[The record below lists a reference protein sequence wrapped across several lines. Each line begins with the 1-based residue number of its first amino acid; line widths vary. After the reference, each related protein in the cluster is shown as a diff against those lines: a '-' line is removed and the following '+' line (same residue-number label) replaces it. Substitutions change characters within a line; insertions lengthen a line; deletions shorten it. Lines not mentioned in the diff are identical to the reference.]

1 MGENGIL
8 LGAADLVVQ
17 KLAEIINRGLQTV
30 PGIDGPVLP
39 QDIAGLRATNLHTVV
54 TENLGHL
61 AGNLSQELTR
71 GLCDAEKLMAF
82 VKGLN
87 GTVVKEKVE
96 SALSAAGKAL
106 TNAALDT
113 FTELLDVKLQATSRE
128 PGHSF
133 TTEAI
138 SGASAQKVSVAG
150 SVALAILKGET
161 AAIVA
166 ASEENNPKVLAVTQ
180 DALIRALGNQYEKTV
195 ATAAENSKGEA
206 DANMG
211 AGSNDPNA
219 AAGSGTGETPTAS
232 QGVFKAYAGEN
243 GKVEFDAIL
252 DATKE
257 TTENGITTKVESYLV
272 TITPNT
278 GYQTQDGL
286 SLTYRDASGAAQ
298 TLALQYE
305 KDDIYF
311 DNQYGCYG
319 LILQYVTT
327 TQNGETT
334 YCVNV
339 ILDKDLAG
347 VTKKLDV
354 SAESPVELRADFMG
368 SLKVTV
374 NGTNNADDFTTQ
386 KADGKYT
393 NTYSIKNGT
402 TLQGKVKLVE
412 MDGSLSSI
420 TNKATLYGAARDRL
434 AVIVK
439 AENGFVLDTLKFVTG
454 TKETPITVKDLSIV
468 DAEGGTAYLFYMP
481 DGDTDIQ
488 VTFRE
493 ASPSDSAQT
502 PPVTNAAGKSVGVGA
517 GFAMTSTTVEVV
529 AGIGDNRVVRAG
541 SLDVRADAIR
551 DTQTAGVAGTDPLA
565 TASQGKQQHTSKDV
579 ALDAAVAL
587 NITNDVICSYIG
599 KNTRITTAGD
609 NNVQVSVDGTED
621 YVNVQISASR
631 TGTTATKSSAF
642 AAGTSTAVGASAAIN
657 IVNARVENAMLG
669 QIQSDGDVYIGTFTF
684 NRDNSEALATAMG
697 ADMDRYLN
705 KVAKGVEST
714 ETSANKLM
722 AGDYFSNDTG
732 SKPQNQTQQNANAAL
747 DQNANG
753 GQTSAN
759 ASLSSNA
766 LRTQNAQGADSS
778 AASGTANNGVGQANS
793 TGAQKLPNVNPT
805 GAQKFQV
812 AAAVGL
818 NITNHK
824 ATTTVAGNVS
834 GANVRIFSTNHGNFK
849 TLGTGMAMSQ
859 ARNANSI
866 AAAVAISVDGNEA
879 ITLVSGDIT
888 AKKTEKS
895 GTTLGD
901 VQFESD
907 LTQNMDGAYK
917 GLLAAQALAGAVSG
931 AGKVSIAGSLTIV
944 VDNAKSKVIVAMLD
958 GNGIDIATKSNNI
971 RIEGGNIRISASDK
985 TKLAIRAGGVSL
997 SKGSKAGVGAAF
1009 GLVYGNDQ
1017 VTVQIG
1023 NYTDIRGESLEITAN
1038 KLRVD
1043 RSDFESAIQ
1052 AGTFITDTSKL
1063 TDEEKANAKTG
1074 FINLDKRGEDG
1085 SYTLDVNVSTSDALS
1100 LVNALNVF
1108 SSANYYVDAVAGSIM
1123 SSPASATGT
1132 SSASVAGSVAMIF
1145 FKNQVLAQLGRGVCV
1160 TLTGDKSQNPGMT
1173 LEAKDDA
1180 NVRVLAGSLSAAP
1193 SKAGVGVTV
1202 GCVSNQD
1209 VVEASLG
1216 DDCVILVQKGGYNQT
1231 ASGAFDVMVVT
1242 VAASAS
1248 TGTAPANLSVGG
1260 TVNVIANNNTVSS
1273 LVGNNCSIEAQDT
1286 LTVTSQV
1293 DTDELLVTLS
1303 ASGGNAK
1310 VAAGGTVAVIVDQ
1323 AKALTQIGASTL
1335 TSTQGGMDITSR
1347 NRERLINVAA
1357 SASAAMAAGGSA
1369 SAAGVVG
1376 VLVSETEAKV
1386 LVASGARLTAQK
1398 DVNILAS
1405 ANSLLAEVALSVAVA
1420 PSATAVGGEVLVNV
1434 LNHKAIV
1441 ELGSAAVESLGGNVT
1456 VHSSGEDTAVIVGV
1470 AVGAS
1475 GTGNTVSGTIPV
1487 TVSTNAIE
1495 TRVGAGSQITAF
1507 DSVDISADLQALYAL
1522 AAGGISVGTTGVGA
1536 TVGTLVLSNSV
1547 LTTVE
1552 TGSRITA
1559 KTYDSGSNIL
1569 QNRYNRRRGVNIS
1582 ANARETVVMA
1592 EVSAA
1597 AGTGNAITG
1606 TVATLVVSNKVKA
1619 EIGDAVTVT
1628 VGVEGDKDSEEGDLS
1643 VDASD
1648 DTFVVEFA
1656 GALSAAGSVGVGATV
1671 VVGVFDKN
1679 VKASVGNS
1687 GSVNASGTVSVTAEN
1702 KSTLDLLAVAFG
1714 ASGSTAVAGDVNAL
1728 VFMNSTQASLGGNVT
1743 GANAIRVRANDDS
1756 KLLNIGIGVAAS
1768 GAAAVTAVAVVTYF
1782 ENKTLAQVLDK
1793 ALLQAGNGGVEVI
1806 AVSREFVSGD
1816 AAGMSGGGTAGVG
1829 GTLDVVVLRFRTE
1842 ALTGSNVT
1850 IRTTGDL
1857 TVRAEDNYGLV
1868 AAVVTLAASGTAAV
1882 GVNALVSVSFATVRA
1897 AIGVENTVEARN
1909 VTVQGSSQ
1917 RDLISVSASVAGSGV
1932 AAVGVNLSVVVAGA
1946 LMSRDAHD
1954 SLYGTVENGGSTYT
1968 LYTFTPKGSVSVT
1981 LYEQGGS
1988 FYKAKTDSQGK
1999 EQRDSNNQLILE
2011 AFTVSE
2017 EDRKYLAPAAMN
2029 PETQVSGAFAAGN
2042 GQYLQDRDPSQKVGQ
2057 SLQGDGQ
2064 KLGTEDYGNY
2074 GQESTDTAPVKGDG
2088 KLYIKNSDGTYTA
2101 ITDEEASTTYRNT
2114 QRYLYD
2120 TRNSTYVETDLTSAN
2135 TFNDSTFAATGGT
2148 GYTVQKLPRLS
2159 DATSAIIGG
2168 NSLVTAAENI
2178 RVLASDNLNANMISG
2193 SIAVGGGGAGVGVGL
2208 TVSVLSSNVNA
2219 LVDTGATFSA
2229 GGNIEVKSWVGAK
2242 AQSVKTHSD
2251 RNNRVSNSGTNE
2263 QMDALGIPTQENS
2276 TIRLISVT
2284 AGGGFVGVGV
2294 SGAVLVVT
2302 SESNAILRGSVA
2314 KAANLYVES
2323 CMNFGD
2329 VLTVNTGISAG
2340 AVAVNVS
2347 IGATYFQGSS
2357 VAAID
2362 GNGRIENISGTIR
2375 VCNSGTTNSQVAVA
2389 ALAAG
2394 GVAVNAGI
2402 ATAINLTKVR
2412 TYVGKNVTVSAPNA
2426 LLVVSHDFTANAQG
2440 GILSISAGA
2449 VATGACVVVVV
2460 NKLDARA
2467 YVGFAPDETVTGESG
2482 SIQVRSI
2489 TVTAE
2494 AAGKTEV
2501 LGAGIAGGAIAGNG
2515 IVAVGLGFITNI
2527 GAIRGVD
2534 ITTGD
2539 LTVKAAIDGD
2549 VHVVSTGVTGGA
2561 VAVGA
2566 TVDVAYIGSVN
2577 KAILDLTGAKVKVTG
2592 GVRVQAGSQDKPN
2605 DSYSRIIAVTGSAGS
2620 AAVGINLALA
2630 FNKAVNNAELLG
2642 LTGSMEA
2649 ESLGVLAYGSAK
2661 AHTLVVNAALGGV
2674 TASATLA
2681 FAWVGSQQQAR
2692 LDTAENLTVQKDVLV
2707 SSVLSAVSAEDL
2719 TAEQKK
2725 GSEDKSA
2732 TVSFTKVAES
2742 RIYTASAGMLTATG
2756 NGAVAL
2762 SDGTSS
2768 AWASFG
2774 GKAGKV
2780 AVSNTAASTAYA
2792 GIENFSLGG
2801 VSVGVMMGY
2810 SFASGTFEA
2819 VLNAQKALT
2828 CEDITVTN
2836 TYTSLADTNVTPAS
2850 GGVSATLTN
2859 IGLNTA
2865 VACAT
2870 TTANTGI
2877 SGTGTLDVHGN
2888 MAVTAQGTAQANANI
2903 VTPTASFSVVAVTA
2917 NVAVAVNNV
2926 RQNTFVR
2933 DCSLNTVTG
2942 DVTLVSNLNK
2952 NSQMGAKAR
2961 VGAST
2966 ATSGSVS
2973 YANLTANAC
2982 VANFNAVH
2990 TALVSGISGTI
3001 HGTLSVMAN
3010 TASLADAGVYSG
3022 SAVSY
3027 YSGTVTV
3034 VYAYAGGS
3042 SKADLYLE
3050 KNKKLRVGKLN
3061 LTNQYQTK
3069 ATAESKQSDN
3079 GISVNMAAA
3088 DLNVAYA
3095 EARSV
3100 ACAGIEGD
3108 GSLSAEDG
3116 EGDSLIVLC
3125 QGTAAADAKILPANV
3140 SIASVKLAAN
3150 NVFSKVTAQHTAHIG
3165 SESTAPD
3172 VSSNGNIS
3180 VISRLNESG
3189 DGATATVGSGNS
3201 SNVNV
3206 SLLGVTESLALAEME
3221 AQAKAAIV
3229 NGTIRVKGNVDVQ
3242 MLGRLIAKAEVYN
3255 GSTLGLYNATVMV
3268 VRANAKGSM
3277 EALLNAKTIEAA
3289 TVNVKNDYYA
3299 QSEAETGFAGGLV
3312 AGIGSASSNV
3322 AYATTSSTA
3331 KAAFGAAAGG
3341 NITGSISLEN
3351 LGHVSAKALGRSAT
3365 VTVSGLNVAVNV
3377 INADLNAVQN
3387 TSFTYG
3393 GKLDIKGDV
3402 NIRSE
3407 ILREGDFG
3415 KADAQ
3420 TGSTAGASI
3429 SLVGASANKATA
3441 ATATQNTLT
3450 VRGVGENRMT
3460 LTGSFTARAKSVTE
3474 SFAKAALPQSLG
3486 LASIGSM
3493 ISDSSTRDVVSV
3505 TVTGACMEIDG
3516 TFKAESIGNT
3526 ASTSEAHKAGGVG
3539 VVGAT
3544 ATTSDAR
3551 VGAASDKPQTVGLT
3565 VTGGSIQALEDI
3577 ILRAYNTGKA
3587 QSIVKKGTEV
3597 SGIGI
3602 TKTSLPTNS
3611 WYSTN
3616 VSVTGGA
3623 VLTAEGSITLTSED
3637 TTEAKADATGT
3648 NIGFAINADY
3658 TKGENHIT
3666 SNNTVTIGA
3675 KLQAD
3680 DSLTVTADSKA
3691 TMTAKTVADGG
3702 GFFTKGTLTAI
3713 NELIRS
3719 CLITVA
3725 ENSDLSANHGS
3736 LSICANAGEND
3747 VITTTAKITSGGVV
3761 ALGKVQTNL
3770 TLKTTSKVD
3779 IQNVGSIQNRFGTVT
3794 IRANASQN
3802 GVVTNSSA
3810 DCSGLGVAPDVH
3822 NQATIE
3828 LNSDVS
3834 IRNVQ
3839 VIEGRY
3845 VYINAVLK
3853 KLDVYSYGYAK
3864 GSGLGANIDAMN
3876 DLTVSLTAN
3885 TRVEGVT
3892 VIGHD
3897 GAVINATS
3905 EPDYLDANVHTDAR
3919 VQLNA
3924 IGHAYAKSKV
3934 ITREAATVTV
3944 QNLIYKGASIR
3955 IDNREITGDRILHE
3969 EHTGGFIRKH
3979 TSDESKFQSSS
3990 SITVK
3995 DITLYLGDAAAGV
4008 FIDVSEKS
4016 GVRQVGIRNEE
4027 QIWMEAGST
4036 LTFGNIANYLP
4047 GYAYLYGSVTG
4058 LTVYDQSM
4066 LPALTVTNST
4076 NMDLIFKSMT
4086 YVNTGFVNPK
4096 VFIDGKR
4103 SSDYMLLHTQYAP
4116 EFTVTSSGTGGVRLT
4131 GLIPVYNGTATITW
4145 IGETGGALTAVS
4157 QVGSAAGAISP
4168 LWAHTLV
4175 VSGAALVGSSS
4186 EKFSPWIFSKNAAVG
4201 RVQVSALRD
4210 IYMSVTGLGIEWVK
4224 ELPDDPQPTGQD
4236 IQVELSN
4243 IQSVEGNVYLSL
4255 EKGRKIYWVVGTTT
4269 VTIPVP
4275 ETLDYVVGSQVNLAN
4290 NYIIQGMDMLERY
4303 LTAYDP
4309 AEDLYLYQLPNG
4321 SLIYADK
4328 NGNIARIVENGI
4340 TSNVGNYQFIYGP
4353 DGKVQQIKLSGGI
4366 SIDLLTGR
4374 LTVEED
4380 ASFEVLTQVVTRQWL
4395 ETVGLFD
4402 GMTIRL
4408 TKNVGGKLME
4418 WETRLVEA
4426 QGFAPDGKQYY
4437 YVEGLYPSF
4446 ENVLSSGNAENR
4458 TVYYLVERDGDSVK
4472 FYALSAVTEQR
4483 VDHKEKFNGTYLM
4496 FDKNGQVE
4504 THNGYYR
4511 DDRSKSDAFWAK
4523 KADYLDRV
4531 RIEANGTDFTFDNFL
4546 GTNLTV
4552 TVKRE
4557 NGVLGYY
4564 VNGQKL
4570 SVSETV
4576 YGVTVTDPTSPLYHI
4591 FWNAAYVTQV
4601 QREVEVTGKNIKLEA
4616 NIGDDTF
4623 GITQIRHVTWRPH
4636 YAWTNRTFQ
4645 AMQKSV
4651 VVQYYKLEEVSASIS
4666 NESQYSGVRFTA
4678 PDPND
4683 PQKTVYFYEFKDK
4696 DGKAYYMD
4704 GLDGN
4709 AKRVNVEQ
4717 KEVKHQE
4724 ALGYSKLLL
4733 DGKEVKYGTDTG
4745 VACFANKQPNMEIN
4759 NVKYYQLGMMD
4770 EDGNIV
4776 YHPYTFKEP
4785 KLDSNN
4791 GTATGDMEDVEYIL
4805 YVAVSGDQV
4814 SIVKEKQ
4821 RPDIAPE
4828 KGDKEGY
4835 WQDNGGTRYEK
4846 GELATAT
4853 ISVVQTKEDGTQET
4867 VSVQGS
4873 FEAFGKDQSI
4883 PYYRK
4888 TTVENNTTVY
4898 TFYRQT
4904 GTDTNG
4910 TALYALCAD
4919 TPINWQLT
4927 GNVFLNYKPEG
4938 DSGST
4943 TQPLTQ
4949 RDGTNE
4955 RYLLVNEKAFDNWQK
4970 DKRLELYYTDGNLC
4984 QEYEI
4989 LCKWEGRKKTY
5000 QLVYAAGQQYG
5011 IVESGYTQQ
5020 AQYKEWTETYHVATF
5035 TASGRTVRFD
5045 RNSRENFIDPTRH
5058 SAEQNSQVLVLRF
5071 GSAGDTITF
5080 TGKIADIG
5088 LKTTHLPKN
5097 AVENGSD
5104 AYQVTESMY
5113 LTKSGLIVNIKG
5125 DFASKFDGKVYTST
5139 KLIAEELGKL
5149 AVSKNLTGVNENGE
5163 TIYVDSQNH
5172 VYVMNHQG
5180 LFHCAENGHTMTEAE
5195 TLGILYEVQPTLNP
5209 GPKITVRSGQN
5220 IILERLT
5227 DHIAHDINKISNT
5240 GNWRYDGTFYY
5251 SADGENGWT
5260 AIPKENIQVEN
5271 GVITVSYFDSKAQQ
5285 NVELRIYKGQDSQKE
5300 ITFMEFATYDKDGNP
5315 VYVKA
5320 GSDGSV
5326 VMVDAPATQK
5336 ISTVESGTDYTVK
5349 NITAGENVEIRV
5361 NDPNGSL
5368 FNGNDDPQAPC
5379 VVAKEKA
5386 TIISAGGKGSIGT
5399 EDKPLNIQAKEV
5411 EFLNQDMEQVIVKDT
5426 YVYIDQGDTSLDG
5439 NIVVDGVIW
5448 KLETADGSVTAADKT
5463 LTVKNGG
5470 TASILTNKEPTATSS
5485 GNVELKTITV
5495 TGKDSTLQVQAPGA
5509 VKTEALTV
5517 TDGGTVDI
5525 DAGTIHVTG
5534 NETVTGGSTVTKTA
5548 EGNITVDGNREVTGS
5563 TLTET
5568 STNGS
5573 IAVGGDET
5581 VTGGSTVTKDA
5592 KGDITV
5598 GGDQRVTGSTLTET
5612 SSNGSI
5618 ETKGN
5623 VTLADSEAHL
5633 TAHKDLTV
5641 EGNLAVTGGTL
5652 KAQAETGSVI
5662 LTKLRTWKTTTDFR
5676 AGADMGFDDWMS
5688 EASKNTV
5695 SVGGTFGM
5703 RPQGGTSFE
5712 TYEQGYGNRAFVKYA
5727 DTDNNTNALFSLSA
5741 GSVGTK
5747 DNWLVVDIPAELT
5760 MKLPKVGDL
5769 YVDVLELI
5777 VAQEQ
5782 SMKPIW
5788 MTQDDLLLDGY
5799 CITTRDNPKVNEF
5812 PGRDPETGKEGL
5824 VGDYL
5829 KNISTETA
5837 ETTFKLPESADLAHR
5852 FTAGGRNLEDILDG
5866 VAVKSMIG
5874 AELDSKALAGIL
5886 GDQKR
5891 EELLQNLGMLN
5902 GLSQEQKQSLLNPN
5916 HAEATMKAILQ
5927 QGSGAVDAIY
5937 TALKTTNAEEQQK
5950 FLAQLLDIQTG
5961 GKTDK
5966 QPIENLDRLIG
5977 ELLTDEE
5984 WEELFQKAIREHETP
5999 TSQDTGETEPR
6010 AFHGEIGVS
6019 TGVTTLYNDGDIH
6032 LAVTGTSDL
6041 TAENIKSERGDVY
6054 LDVQSG
6060 SILAAGDGPHIT
6072 GENIRLNASGS
6083 IGTQDKPII
6092 TEQVKEAPGVV
6103 VNVLPGSQK
6112 VHGEISL
6119 DAQGQKRFVWTMDVD
6134 LVYDWVRLDDLSVAK
6149 RLDANAQNGSIY
6161 VTEQTGNMGLGS
6173 LTAAD
6178 HVSVQASGIL
6188 ADTRTPEQKAAGTP
6202 NIQGTTGTLHS
6213 TDAQIGTEQAPITVK
6228 ITDHLTASAEENVN
6242 LKSQEDLYVTADTQN
6257 GKLNIDGDQ
6266 NLTVDNT
6273 AASANGSGDMPVGT
6287 VTAGGTAELRAVGDI
6302 LGAEDR
6308 SLVSADQIILS
6319 AGGSIGSPEDPLRVD
6334 TASGNTGSGTL
6345 TATAKDRI
6353 DLEEITGDLT
6363 IDRVVSGTD
6372 TVLTAPGS
6380 MTDANGNATAE
6391 AADSQKKAN
6400 DAKNLS
6406 DAAQAESSVR
6416 DQYASA
6422 LEQTAA
6428 QKQALA
6434 AQAQKKLDEAQK
6446 KLQDTLAADP
6456 QADVTDLQNQL
6467 ENLRKLRDAH
6477 KAVADQ
6483 ARKNAEDQRALADAA
6498 AQKAQKLLDEA
6509 QKAQTDADKALENA
6523 RNTPPSVQTGG
6534 DLTLNA
6540 GGSIGEEDNALDTQV
6555 GGKTNLKSGG
6565 NVNLS
6570 EQGDM
6575 HLGEVQNPENA
6586 ELRLDST
6593 GGITSDSVLGGSH
6606 LEANALGGSLDVQTD
6621 VDGISGTAAENI
6633 TVNNAGDLEMGD
6645 LTANGLVNVK
6655 AGGHL
6660 TAGTVPEGTAN
6671 ITAGTLHLTA
6681 GTGNSI
6687 GQEEH
6692 HLVVDTDRVS
6702 AKGVE
6707 VYLDFLKDV
6716 IIDHIQGDRVD
6727 IDVNGGVGAGDGV
6740 PEHIT
6745 AGTLELDALGDIG
6758 SEKRP
6763 LIIRVPGDVHINS
6776 RFGSIFVRN
6785 IYSVAMQALIRGFGN
6800 IVSDRDFRF
6809 MPYGF
6814 ARLRPETLA
6823 GETLTL
6829 KEVWG
6834 TRSVTITGQRLEEIQ
6849 GDVLYIWALEADG
6862 ITLTHSLRH
6871 LHLNRATIQSMT
6883 SQGYRWLLFR
6893 VGNSLVLIHLEAL
6906 SDGDYLITLDPENQ
6920 EIPLSAELNET
6931 PLTVPS
6937 EEIFSAAL
6945 TAPLDRP

>member
-1 MGENGIL
+1 
-8 LGAADLVVQ
+8 
-17 KLAEIINRGLQTV
+17 
-30 PGIDGPVLP
+30 
-39 QDIAGLRATNLHTVV
+39 
-54 TENLGHL
+54 
-61 AGNLSQELTR
+61 
-71 GLCDAEKLMAF
+71 
-82 VKGLN
+82 
-87 GTVVKEKVE
+87 
-96 SALSAAGKAL
+96 
-106 TNAALDT
+106 
-113 FTELLDVKLQATSRE
+113 
-128 PGHSF
+128 
-133 TTEAI
+133 
-138 SGASAQKVSVAG
+138 
-150 SVALAILKGET
+150 
-161 AAIVA
+161 
-166 ASEENNPKVLAVTQ
+166 
-180 DALIRALGNQYEKTV
+180 
-195 ATAAENSKGEA
+195 
-206 DANMG
+206 
-211 AGSNDPNA
+211 
-219 AAGSGTGETPTAS
+219 
-232 QGVFKAYAGEN
+232 
-243 GKVEFDAIL
+243 
-252 DATKE
+252 
-257 TTENGITTKVESYLV
+257 
-272 TITPNT
+272 
-278 GYQTQDGL
+278 
-286 SLTYRDASGAAQ
+286 
-298 TLALQYE
+298 
-305 KDDIYF
+305 
-311 DNQYGCYG
+311 
-319 LILQYVTT
+319 
-327 TQNGETT
+327 
-334 YCVNV
+334 
-339 ILDKDLAG
+339 
-347 VTKKLDV
+347 
-354 SAESPVELRADFMG
+354 
-368 SLKVTV
+368 
-374 NGTNNADDFTTQ
+374 
-386 KADGKYT
+386 
-393 NTYSIKNGT
+393 
-402 TLQGKVKLVE
+402 
-412 MDGSLSSI
+412 
-420 TNKATLYGAARDRL
+420 
-434 AVIVK
+434 
-439 AENGFVLDTLKFVTG
+439 
-454 TKETPITVKDLSIV
+454 
-468 DAEGGTAYLFYMP
+468 
-481 DGDTDIQ
+481 
-488 VTFRE
+488 
-493 ASPSDSAQT
+493 
-502 PPVTNAAGKSVGVGA
+502 
-517 GFAMTSTTVEVV
+517 MTSTTVEVV

-587 NITNDVICSYIG
+587 NITNDVIRSYIG

-931 AGKVSIAGSLTIV
+931 AGKVSIAGSLAIV

-958 GNGIDIATKSNNI
+958 GNGNDIATKSNNI

-997 SKGSKAGVGAAF
+997 SKGSKACVGAAF

-1552 TGSRITA
+1552 TGSCITA

-1917 RDLISVSASVAGSGV
+1917 RDLLSVSASVAGSGV

-1968 LYTFTPKGSVSVT
+1968 LYTFTPKGSGSVT

-2042 GQYLQDRDPSQKVGQ
+2042 GQYLQGRDPSQKVGQ
-2057 SLQGDGQ
+2057 SLQGDSQ
-2064 KLGTEDYGNY
+2064 KLGTEDHGNY

-2148 GYTVQKLPRLS
+2148 GYTVQKLPQLS

-2219 LVDTGATFSA
+2219 LVDTGAVLSA

-2251 RNNRVSNSGTNE
+2251 RNNRVSNSGTNK

-2707 SSVLSAVSAEDL
+2707 SSVLSAVSEENL
-2719 TAEQKK
+2719 TAEQK
-2725 GSEDKSA
+2725 GDKDYTT
-2732 TVSFTKVAES
+2732 TVPFTKVAES

-3061 LTNQYQTK
+3061 LKNQYQTK

-3095 EARSV
+3095 EACSV

-3140 SIASVKLAAN
+3140 SIAGVKLAAN

-3180 VISRLNESG
+3180 VISGFNESG

-3229 NGTIRVKGNVDVQ
+3229 NGTIRAKGNVDVQ
-3242 MLGRLIAKAEVYN
+3242 MLGRLIAKAEVCN
-3255 GSTLGLYNATVMV
+3255 GSTVGLYNATVMV
-3268 VRANAKGSM
+3268 VKANAKGSM

-3539 VVGAT
+3539 VVGET
-3544 ATTSDAR
+3544 ATTSDAK

-3702 GFFTKGTLTAI
+3702 GFFTEGKLTAI
-3713 NELIRS
+3713 NELVRS
-3719 CLITVA
+3719 CMITVA

-3761 ALGKVQTNL
+3761 ALGKVRTEL
-3770 TLKTTSKVD
+3770 TLKTTSKVHIHD
-3779 IQNVGSIQNRFGTVT
+3779 VGHIQNRFGTVT

-3876 DLTVSLTAN
+3876 DLAVSLTAN

-3924 IGHAYAKSKV
+3924 IGDAYAKSKV
-3934 ITREAATVTV
+3934 ITKEAATVTV
-3944 QNLIYKGASIR
+3944 QDLIYKGASIR
-3955 IDNREITGDRILHE
+3955 IDNRKITGDRILHE

-3979 TSDESKFQSSS
+3979 TSDKSKFQSSS

-3995 DITLYLGDAAAGV
+3995 NITLYLGDAAAGV

-4076 NMDLIFKSMT
+4076 DKNLIFKSMT

-4096 VFIDGKR
+4096 VFINGSR
-4103 SSDYMLLHTQYAP
+4103 SSAYTLLHTQYAP
-4116 EFTVTSSGTGGVRLT
+4116 AFTVTSSGTGGVRLT
-4131 GLIPVYNGTATITW
+4131 GLIPVYNGTATVTW
-4145 IGETGGALTAVS
+4145 TGETGGVLTAVS
-4157 QVGSAAGAISP
+4157 QVGSAGGAISP

-4175 VSGAALVGSSS
+4175 VSGAASVGSSS
-4186 EKFSPWIFSKNAAVG
+4186 ETFSPWIFSQGTAVG
-4201 RVQVSALRD
+4201 TVQVSALKD

-4224 ELPDDPQPTGQD
+4224 ELPENPQPTGQD

-4255 EKGRKIYWVVGTTT
+4255 EKGRKIYWVEGTTT

-4380 ASFEVLTQVVTRQWL
+4380 ASFEVLTQVVTQQWL

-4408 TKNVGGKLME
+4408 TKNVGGKQIE

-4426 QGFAPDGKQYY
+4426 QGFAPNGKQYY

-4458 TVYYLVERDGDSVK
+4458 TVYYLVERDEDSVK

-4483 VDHKEKFNGTYLM
+4483 VDHKEKFNGGYLM
-4496 FDKNGQVE
+4496 IKNGTVE
-4504 THNGYYR
+4504 MHNGYYK
-4511 DDRSKSDAFWAK
+4511 DARSKSDAFWAK
-4523 KADYLDRV
+4523 NAHYLNNV
-4531 RIEANGTDFTFDNFL
+4531 RIEADGKEFVFNNFL

-4557 NGVLGYY
+4557 NGVLGYF

-4576 YGVTVTDPTSPLYHI
+4576 YGVTVTDLTSPLYHI
-4591 FWNAAYVTQV
+4591 FWNAAYVTQA
-4601 QREVEVTGKNIKLEA
+4601 QSQVEVTDTNITLDA
-4616 NIGDDTF
+4616 NFANNTF

-4666 NESQYSGVRFTA
+4666 NESQFSGVRFTA

-4683 PQKTVYFYEFKDK
+4683 PQKTTYFYEFKDEN
-4696 DGKAYYMD
+4696 GKAYYMD
-4704 GLDGN
+4704 GLGSD

-4717 KEVKHQE
+4717 KVDTHQE

-4733 DGKEVKYGTDTG
+4733 NGMEVKYGTDTG
-4745 VACFANKQPNMEIN
+4745 VACFANKQPKMEIN

-4776 YHPYTFKEP
+4776 YHHYTFKEP
-4785 KLDSNN
+4785 KLNSNN
-4791 GTATGDMEDVEYIL
+4791 GTATGEMEDVEYIL

-4828 KGDKEGY
+4828 KGAEEGC
-4835 WQDNGGTRYEK
+4835 WQDSANNRYEK
-4846 GELATAT
+4846 GEPKQDS
-4853 ISVVQTKEDGTQET
+4853 IHVVEKKDDGTEET
-4867 VSVQGS
+4867 KTITGS
-4873 FEAFGKDQSI
+4873 FEAFTKGQSI

-4898 TFYRQT
+4898 TFYKQT

-5035 TASGRTVRFD
+5035 TASGKTVRFD

-5071 GSAGDTITF
+5071 GSAGNTITF

-5088 LKTTHLPKN
+5088 LKTTHLPAN
-5097 AVENGSD
+5097 AVVNGSN

-5180 LFHCAENGHTMTEAE
+5180 RFHCAENGHTMTEAE
-5195 TLGILYEVQPTLNP
+5195 TLGILYEVLPTLNP

-5220 IILERLT
+5220 ITLERLT
-5227 DHIAHDINKISNT
+5227 NHIAHDINNISTT

-5260 AIPKENIQVEN
+5260 AIPEGDVQVKN
-5271 GVITVSYFDSKAQQ
+5271 GVITVSYFDSKAQR
-5285 NVELRIYKGQDSQKE
+5285 NVELRIYKGSAQDDLKE

-5326 VMVDAPATQK
+5326 VMVGEPATQK

-5386 TIISAGGKGSIGT
+5386 TIISAGGAGSIGT

-5618 ETKGN
+5618 EIKGN
-5623 VTLADSEAHL
+5623 LTLADTTAHL

-5652 KAQAETGSVI
+5652 KAQAETGSVT
-5662 LTKLRTWKTTTDFR
+5662 LTKLRTWQTTTDFQ
-5676 AGADMGFDDWMS
+5676 AGADMRFDDWMS
-5688 EASKNTV
+5688 AESKNTV
-5695 SVGGTFGM
+5695 SVGGTFGV
-5703 RPQGGTSFE
+5703 RTQGGTSFE

-6032 LAVTGTSDL
+6032 LVVTGTSDL

-6134 LVYDWVRLDDLSVAK
+6134 LVYDWVRLDDLSAAK

-6178 HVSVQASGIL
+6178 HVSVQAPGIL

-6242 LKSQEDLYVTADTQN
+6242 LKSQEDLHVTADTQN

-6660 TAGTVPEGTAN
+6660 TAGIVPEGTAN

-6681 GTGNSI
+6681 GTGSSI

-6745 AGTLELDALGDIG
+6745 AGTLELDALGNIG

>member
-1 MGENGIL
+1 MKQSTQKRRSPFASLTAALLCVLLLCALVPVTALAEGTEPPSVSTQGVEDGAGAAPVASGGTEGNASETSVVSAPAGAAAQSGEAGAGESTQTTPTETVEWTAPQGEATLAEVNKGEENTLGTPEQFENDKPSITVTESYQDKDLNKKPERVEAVLTEGGGQLAQEDIPQNPTGKTSELTQNEADGTYSRTVVTESENAIQKAINKAFESLTADTTSLTVTVGAGEYQGGLNISQADAQAKAIANGVNNEALNAGKLVLYILAEDSYEKNADGSIDKETVSADSEGKATLTGDVNVSGISLVLAGLVMLGGAINTNGNLNLYGSASGESYSIVATNSDTQLDTQSGQGGVIRIQTGAGDDTVLVAAQGSYEILADLGSGDNKLEYTTCVSENYVNQLNVATGDGNNSVQLNHSFGTLKAQVQTGTGADRIVLLGGIKANRENSTLSVNAGGGQDLICLDTSLADALKTVALNAGAGQDTLNLTGALYSGSLTEGSNLNGSATGLTLVNGNQNTIRLDIENRSVEVFTDSLTNKQSENITDLAAVTPSSFKNYVYTGPMDKALTASWENQDLFLTNLLIQGGNGNVELGNMVLPGVNLVVDGKTVKVSGKVEAGSVTIQASDSDTHGTTVPVAGEISGSLFDFNSAASITVTDQASITATTGGVNLTAQSRQDRALIDLIPGLTETTNFINVKIGAAKAFVYGAITALMGSISIVANAVSNLDVSNEKLAALFVPLAVGVAITEAIVDIRNAKLTAGGDITAQADSQMNVNAAATTGKLPVSFAVAVGVNESRVTVGGTSRLEASGNVNLLSNATANVSAAASKGDMSGNSGGFVAVDAAVQNCAAQVQDQATIQAGGDVNILATAPFRGTANAITSGNADGEDPAQADSVAGAASSVKDLLGVVVDVVKGQAMDFLSTTALGRLLGIQQSIGGKDYSITPQATKNGSVTAPSSANAFELCLETTFEDGKTYYINKGGKFTPMTADQIPADKKIPTDQRIYTKAEQVTFQVKANKGYTVDSVIVKYLPELSQTYTQITPQVQSVSEDGTVTYSFEMPTRNVTILATFKEGTAATGTGETPEQGSDAGIGDLFDDATQGTQDTGDNTQHQSENGKPTAGGIEIEIELTDNGDISAYSKTEDTTLSQDKTYYTKEGTIYKMVTAPTQDKLADYFELRGTLAVDLAKANSGDTLYAEPGKYFVLTVNPASHYALVTNSLTASYDISYRAVQEAKFGSGKYYTYDAQSDTFREATVEQGAAIPEDMTYYKETSERVTEQITPSDTGVYMVRVPVTAARGGAKVITLNAGFALENSTTVPTDRTSTPQNQGSAASSQLAGALAVGVNINDNDASVTTTGTVTAGGTVTVKAEGSCASVVKADGSPVEKPEEPTPGPETGGQEIPETTSEQYLAEYTVYIKPSVGQALTLDETRSDAAKGLFVLKVASATAFPYTPNGVQFTYVDATGSSVTTAAAFDSATKTYKVDLSSLGIQRGSQVNIDFAAPAASGAAIEGEYLVSNTLVIDGTRNGTIRHLSGKPGSGVFAFAITPREGYQYDTQTPAWVRYTKQGAAGGPNTLETVQLQSDQKGNYYLKLAQLDGLVAGTVIRIGASFAVNEKTVTTKMQKDGTVDAAVGTVTVTDLPNTNLMQVGKEVTVTVTAADESYTSVDVTLRYRPAGALQDTVETITLNGDFTGTFKMPDADVMLIANFHAKQHTVAVELGSDSTAQNATASDIQASVNAGAVGDTVVISMTDTGSQAGRKIQNVVIKVTGTGFTGQLEATASQAGSYEFIIPETLNGKDLRSESVTFTAFVTLADKAAQIAVADTYRNGGISVESSRADAGEEVVITAAPNDGYKVKNGSVKLELTSGTSTTILTAMKNAAGKYVAKLPATLAAGTVIAVKAEFTPGVSSLQPAPGSSAVSVGAAVGVNVAKHSNSAVVRNAIIRADGLELAADSSEVQAVVSAASGYSDASIGVGGAVTVLVGSAKTLALVENNADLTLGSGGLNISAAADTSFENEADGSAKGQGSSLGVGASIAVSVTGVDTLAWVEDGVAIKSLTPDGIGSVNIEANTVESSLVSARAGSAGGISVTPVLALGVSGARTEARLGHHPIALRANKDISIRAESNLTRKMAADASAAGGSVGVGGSFVISVLNDSTVSRLNRSASGRNVSVTTFARNHLSAESNAGANGAASSDNAQSPAPEASSEEEAGDSDGESDRQAANALSGAQRLSGSVGTSNTAPASLGAAASRRTGAATTEGSIQVAAAFVLNIQSIHASAEITDDLTVEAIAQDGESGHLTVESLAQNTGKLRANGSASQGRIGVGVAVALNIVEYTNKALLGNSEIKASHLKVYAGIPEEEKKSSQETVDKNQVGWLEELVRKTVTEQVEEVVKALGLSDLLTPEQIGTVTGQIVDATLKALLEGTGLEQLAQNNPYDTLKENLTGLMAQFMAIPDSLKKLVNDLMGGDVQADTAAQTWQNIRGELVNYLKTEGWKSIAGILESRIVDVTKPLLEEVLKNKDTSGLTTQRFSQAIKTALVGENGIL

-30 PGIDGPVLP
+30 PGIDDLVLP

-219 AAGSGTGETPTAS
+219 AAGSGIGETPTAS

-243 GKVEFDAIL
+243 GKVEFDAIP

-298 TLALQYE
+298 TLALQYQ

-488 VTFRE
+488 VTFRA

-587 NITNDVICSYIG
+587 NITNDVIRSYIG

-931 AGKVSIAGSLTIV
+931 AGKVSIAGSLAIV

-958 GNGIDIATKSNNI
+958 GNGNDIATKSNNI

-1310 VAAGGTVAVIVDQ
+1310 VAAGGTVAIIVDQ
-1323 AKALTQIGASTL
+1323 AKVLTQIGASTL

-1495 TRVGAGSQITAF
+1495 TRVGAGSQITAL

-1816 AAGMSGGGTAGVG
+1816 AAGTSGGGTAGVG

-1917 RDLISVSASVAGSGV
+1917 RDLLSVSASVAGSGV

-1968 LYTFTPKGSVSVT
+1968 LYTFTPKGSGSVT

-2042 GQYLQDRDPSQKVGQ
+2042 GQYLQGRDPSQKVGQ

-2148 GYTVQKLPRLS
+2148 GYTVQKLPQLS

-2219 LVDTGATFSA
+2219 LVDTGAVLSA

-2620 AAVGINLALA
+2620 AAMGINLALA

-2707 SSVLSAVSAEDL
+2707 SSVLSAVSEENL
-2719 TAEQKK
+2719 TAEQK
-2725 GSEDKSA
+2725 GDKDYTT
-2732 TVSFTKVAES
+2732 TVPFTKVAES
-2742 RIYTASAGMLTATG
+2742 RIYTASAGMVTATG

-3095 EARSV
+3095 EACSV

-3140 SIASVKLAAN
+3140 SIAGVKLAAN

-3180 VISRLNESG
+3180 VISRFNESG

-3229 NGTIRVKGNVDVQ
+3229 NGTIRAKGNVDVQ

-3393 GKLDIKGDV
+3393 GKLDIQGDV

-3441 ATATQNTLT
+3441 ATATRNTLT

-3539 VVGAT
+3539 VAEAT
-3544 ATTSDAR
+3544 FTTSDAK

-3577 ILRAYNTGKA
+3577 ILRAYNKGTA

-3602 TKTSLPTNS
+3602 AQTRLPTNS

-3616 VSVTGGA
+3616 VSVTDGA

-3761 ALGKVQTNL
+3761 ALGNVRTEL
-3770 TLKTTSKVD
+3770 TLKTTSKVHIHD
-3779 IQNVGSIQNRFGTVT
+3779 VGHIQNRFGTVT

-3822 NQATIE
+3822 NQAVINLE
-3828 LNSDVS
+3828 S
-3834 IRNVQ
+3834 NVNIQ
-3839 VIEGRY
+3839 NVKEIEGRY
-3845 VYINAVLK
+3845 
-3853 KLDVYSYGYAK
+3853 G
-3864 GSGLGANIDAMN
+3864 
-3876 DLTVSLTAN
+3876 
-3885 TRVEGVT
+3885 
-3892 VIGHD
+3892 
-3897 GAVINATS
+3897 
-3905 EPDYLDANVHTDAR
+3905 
-3919 VQLNA
+3919 
-3924 IGHAYAKSKV
+3924 
-3934 ITREAATVTV
+3934 
-3944 QNLIYKGASIR
+3944 
-3955 IDNREITGDRILHE
+3955 
-3969 EHTGGFIRKH
+3969 
-3979 TSDESKFQSSS
+3979 
-3990 SITVK
+3990 
-3995 DITLYLGDAAAGV
+3995 
-4008 FIDVSEKS
+4008 
-4016 GVRQVGIRNEE
+4016 
-4027 QIWMEAGST
+4027 
-4036 LTFGNIANYLP
+4036 
-4047 GYAYLYGSVTG
+4047 
-4058 LTVYDQSM
+4058 
-4066 LPALTVTNST
+4066 
-4076 NMDLIFKSMT
+4076 
-4086 YVNTGFVNPK
+4086 
-4096 VFIDGKR
+4096 
-4103 SSDYMLLHTQYAP
+4103 
-4116 EFTVTSSGTGGVRLT
+4116 
-4131 GLIPVYNGTATITW
+4131 
-4145 IGETGGALTAVS
+4145 
-4157 QVGSAAGAISP
+4157 
-4168 LWAHTLV
+4168 
-4175 VSGAALVGSSS
+4175 
-4186 EKFSPWIFSKNAAVG
+4186 
-4201 RVQVSALRD
+4201 
-4210 IYMSVTGLGIEWVK
+4210 
-4224 ELPDDPQPTGQD
+4224 
-4236 IQVELSN
+4236 
-4243 IQSVEGNVYLSL
+4243 
-4255 EKGRKIYWVVGTTT
+4255 
-4269 VTIPVP
+4269 
-4275 ETLDYVVGSQVNLAN
+4275 
-4290 NYIIQGMDMLERY
+4290 
-4303 LTAYDP
+4303 
-4309 AEDLYLYQLPNG
+4309 
-4321 SLIYADK
+4321 
-4328 NGNIARIVENGI
+4328 
-4340 TSNVGNYQFIYGP
+4340 
-4353 DGKVQQIKLSGGI
+4353 
-4366 SIDLLTGR
+4366 
-4374 LTVEED
+4374 
-4380 ASFEVLTQVVTRQWL
+4380 
-4395 ETVGLFD
+4395 
-4402 GMTIRL
+4402 
-4408 TKNVGGKLME
+4408 
-4418 WETRLVEA
+4418 
-4426 QGFAPDGKQYY
+4426 
-4437 YVEGLYPSF
+4437 
-4446 ENVLSSGNAENR
+4446 
-4458 TVYYLVERDGDSVK
+4458 
-4472 FYALSAVTEQR
+4472 
-4483 VDHKEKFNGTYLM
+4483 
-4496 FDKNGQVE
+4496 
-4504 THNGYYR
+4504 
-4511 DDRSKSDAFWAK
+4511 
-4523 KADYLDRV
+4523 
-4531 RIEANGTDFTFDNFL
+4531 
-4546 GTNLTV
+4546 
-4552 TVKRE
+4552 
-4557 NGVLGYY
+4557 
-4564 VNGQKL
+4564 
-4570 SVSETV
+4570 
-4576 YGVTVTDPTSPLYHI
+4576 
-4591 FWNAAYVTQV
+4591 
-4601 QREVEVTGKNIKLEA
+4601 
-4616 NIGDDTF
+4616 
-4623 GITQIRHVTWRPH
+4623 
-4636 YAWTNRTFQ
+4636 
-4645 AMQKSV
+4645 
-4651 VVQYYKLEEVSASIS
+4651 
-4666 NESQYSGVRFTA
+4666 
-4678 PDPND
+4678 
-4683 PQKTVYFYEFKDK
+4683 
-4696 DGKAYYMD
+4696 
-4704 GLDGN
+4704 
-4709 AKRVNVEQ
+4709 
-4717 KEVKHQE
+4717 
-4724 ALGYSKLLL
+4724 
-4733 DGKEVKYGTDTG
+4733 
-4745 VACFANKQPNMEIN
+4745 
-4759 NVKYYQLGMMD
+4759 
-4770 EDGNIV
+4770 
-4776 YHPYTFKEP
+4776 
-4785 KLDSNN
+4785 
-4791 GTATGDMEDVEYIL
+4791 
-4805 YVAVSGDQV
+4805 
-4814 SIVKEKQ
+4814 
-4821 RPDIAPE
+4821 
-4828 KGDKEGY
+4828 
-4835 WQDNGGTRYEK
+4835 
-4846 GELATAT
+4846 
-4853 ISVVQTKEDGTQET
+4853 
-4867 VSVQGS
+4867 
-4873 FEAFGKDQSI
+4873 
-4883 PYYRK
+4883 
-4888 TTVENNTTVY
+4888 
-4898 TFYRQT
+4898 
-4904 GTDTNG
+4904 
-4910 TALYALCAD
+4910 
-4919 TPINWQLT
+4919 
-4927 GNVFLNYKPEG
+4927 
-4938 DSGST
+4938 
-4943 TQPLTQ
+4943 
-4949 RDGTNE
+4949 
-4955 RYLLVNEKAFDNWQK
+4955 
-4970 DKRLELYYTDGNLC
+4970 
-4984 QEYEI
+4984 
-4989 LCKWEGRKKTY
+4989 
-5000 QLVYAAGQQYG
+5000 
-5011 IVESGYTQQ
+5011 
-5020 AQYKEWTETYHVATF
+5020 
-5035 TASGRTVRFD
+5035 
-5045 RNSRENFIDPTRH
+5045 
-5058 SAEQNSQVLVLRF
+5058 
-5071 GSAGDTITF
+5071 
-5080 TGKIADIG
+5080 
-5088 LKTTHLPKN
+5088 
-5097 AVENGSD
+5097 
-5104 AYQVTESMY
+5104 
-5113 LTKSGLIVNIKG
+5113 
-5125 DFASKFDGKVYTST
+5125 
-5139 KLIAEELGKL
+5139 
-5149 AVSKNLTGVNENGE
+5149 
-5163 TIYVDSQNH
+5163 
-5172 VYVMNHQG
+5172 
-5180 LFHCAENGHTMTEAE
+5180 
-5195 TLGILYEVQPTLNP
+5195 
-5209 GPKITVRSGQN
+5209 
-5220 IILERLT
+5220 
-5227 DHIAHDINKISNT
+5227 
-5240 GNWRYDGTFYY
+5240 
-5251 SADGENGWT
+5251 
-5260 AIPKENIQVEN
+5260 
-5271 GVITVSYFDSKAQQ
+5271 
-5285 NVELRIYKGQDSQKE
+5285 
-5300 ITFMEFATYDKDGNP
+5300 
-5315 VYVKA
+5315 
-5320 GSDGSV
+5320 
-5326 VMVDAPATQK
+5326 
-5336 ISTVESGTDYTVK
+5336 
-5349 NITAGENVEIRV
+5349 
-5361 NDPNGSL
+5361 
-5368 FNGNDDPQAPC
+5368 
-5379 VVAKEKA
+5379 
-5386 TIISAGGKGSIGT
+5386 
-5399 EDKPLNIQAKEV
+5399 
-5411 EFLNQDMEQVIVKDT
+5411 
-5426 YVYIDQGDTSLDG
+5426 
-5439 NIVVDGVIW
+5439 
-5448 KLETADGSVTAADKT
+5448 
-5463 LTVKNGG
+5463 
-5470 TASILTNKEPTATSS
+5470 
-5485 GNVELKTITV
+5485 
-5495 TGKDSTLQVQAPGA
+5495 
-5509 VKTEALTV
+5509 
-5517 TDGGTVDI
+5517 
-5525 DAGTIHVTG
+5525 
-5534 NETVTGGSTVTKTA
+5534 
-5548 EGNITVDGNREVTGS
+5548 
-5563 TLTET
+5563 
-5568 STNGS
+5568 
-5573 IAVGGDET
+5573 
-5581 VTGGSTVTKDA
+5581 
-5592 KGDITV
+5592 
-5598 GGDQRVTGSTLTET
+5598 
-5612 SSNGSI
+5612 
-5618 ETKGN
+5618 
-5623 VTLADSEAHL
+5623 
-5633 TAHKDLTV
+5633 
-5641 EGNLAVTGGTL
+5641 
-5652 KAQAETGSVI
+5652 
-5662 LTKLRTWKTTTDFR
+5662 
-5676 AGADMGFDDWMS
+5676 
-5688 EASKNTV
+5688 
-5695 SVGGTFGM
+5695 
-5703 RPQGGTSFE
+5703 
-5712 TYEQGYGNRAFVKYA
+5712 
-5727 DTDNNTNALFSLSA
+5727 
-5741 GSVGTK
+5741 
-5747 DNWLVVDIPAELT
+5747 
-5760 MKLPKVGDL
+5760 
-5769 YVDVLELI
+5769 
-5777 VAQEQ
+5777 
-5782 SMKPIW
+5782 
-5788 MTQDDLLLDGY
+5788 
-5799 CITTRDNPKVNEF
+5799 
-5812 PGRDPETGKEGL
+5812 
-5824 VGDYL
+5824 
-5829 KNISTETA
+5829 
-5837 ETTFKLPESADLAHR
+5837 
-5852 FTAGGRNLEDILDG
+5852 
-5866 VAVKSMIG
+5866 
-5874 AELDSKALAGIL
+5874 
-5886 GDQKR
+5886 
-5891 EELLQNLGMLN
+5891 
-5902 GLSQEQKQSLLNPN
+5902 
-5916 HAEATMKAILQ
+5916 
-5927 QGSGAVDAIY
+5927 
-5937 TALKTTNAEEQQK
+5937 
-5950 FLAQLLDIQTG
+5950 
-5961 GKTDK
+5961 
-5966 QPIENLDRLIG
+5966 
-5977 ELLTDEE
+5977 
-5984 WEELFQKAIREHETP
+5984 
-5999 TSQDTGETEPR
+5999 
-6010 AFHGEIGVS
+6010 
-6019 TGVTTLYNDGDIH
+6019 
-6032 LAVTGTSDL
+6032 
-6041 TAENIKSERGDVY
+6041 
-6054 LDVQSG
+6054 
-6060 SILAAGDGPHIT
+6060 
-6072 GENIRLNASGS
+6072 
-6083 IGTQDKPII
+6083 
-6092 TEQVKEAPGVV
+6092 
-6103 VNVLPGSQK
+6103 
-6112 VHGEISL
+6112 
-6119 DAQGQKRFVWTMDVD
+6119 
-6134 LVYDWVRLDDLSVAK
+6134 
-6149 RLDANAQNGSIY
+6149 
-6161 VTEQTGNMGLGS
+6161 
-6173 LTAAD
+6173 
-6178 HVSVQASGIL
+6178 
-6188 ADTRTPEQKAAGTP
+6188 
-6202 NIQGTTGTLHS
+6202 
-6213 TDAQIGTEQAPITVK
+6213 
-6228 ITDHLTASAEENVN
+6228 
-6242 LKSQEDLYVTADTQN
+6242 
-6257 GKLNIDGDQ
+6257 
-6266 NLTVDNT
+6266 
-6273 AASANGSGDMPVGT
+6273 
-6287 VTAGGTAELRAVGDI
+6287 
-6302 LGAEDR
+6302 
-6308 SLVSADQIILS
+6308 
-6319 AGGSIGSPEDPLRVD
+6319 
-6334 TASGNTGSGTL
+6334 
-6345 TATAKDRI
+6345 
-6353 DLEEITGDLT
+6353 
-6363 IDRVVSGTD
+6363 
-6372 TVLTAPGS
+6372 
-6380 MTDANGNATAE
+6380 
-6391 AADSQKKAN
+6391 
-6400 DAKNLS
+6400 
-6406 DAAQAESSVR
+6406 
-6416 DQYASA
+6416 
-6422 LEQTAA
+6422 
-6428 QKQALA
+6428 
-6434 AQAQKKLDEAQK
+6434 
-6446 KLQDTLAADP
+6446 
-6456 QADVTDLQNQL
+6456 
-6467 ENLRKLRDAH
+6467 
-6477 KAVADQ
+6477 
-6483 ARKNAEDQRALADAA
+6483 
-6498 AQKAQKLLDEA
+6498 
-6509 QKAQTDADKALENA
+6509 
-6523 RNTPPSVQTGG
+6523 
-6534 DLTLNA
+6534 
-6540 GGSIGEEDNALDTQV
+6540 
-6555 GGKTNLKSGG
+6555 
-6565 NVNLS
+6565 
-6570 EQGDM
+6570 
-6575 HLGEVQNPENA
+6575 
-6586 ELRLDST
+6586 
-6593 GGITSDSVLGGSH
+6593 
-6606 LEANALGGSLDVQTD
+6606 
-6621 VDGISGTAAENI
+6621 
-6633 TVNNAGDLEMGD
+6633 
-6645 LTANGLVNVK
+6645 
-6655 AGGHL
+6655 
-6660 TAGTVPEGTAN
+6660 
-6671 ITAGTLHLTA
+6671 
-6681 GTGNSI
+6681 
-6687 GQEEH
+6687 
-6692 HLVVDTDRVS
+6692 
-6702 AKGVE
+6702 
-6707 VYLDFLKDV
+6707 
-6716 IIDHIQGDRVD
+6716 
-6727 IDVNGGVGAGDGV
+6727 
-6740 PEHIT
+6740 
-6745 AGTLELDALGDIG
+6745 
-6758 SEKRP
+6758 
-6763 LIIRVPGDVHINS
+6763 
-6776 RFGSIFVRN
+6776 
-6785 IYSVAMQALIRGFGN
+6785 
-6800 IVSDRDFRF
+6800 
-6809 MPYGF
+6809 
-6814 ARLRPETLA
+6814 
-6823 GETLTL
+6823 
-6829 KEVWG
+6829 
-6834 TRSVTITGQRLEEIQ
+6834 
-6849 GDVLYIWALEADG
+6849 
-6862 ITLTHSLRH
+6862 
-6871 LHLNRATIQSMT
+6871 
-6883 SQGYRWLLFR
+6883 
-6893 VGNSLVLIHLEAL
+6893 
-6906 SDGDYLITLDPENQ
+6906 
-6920 EIPLSAELNET
+6920 
-6931 PLTVPS
+6931 
-6937 EEIFSAAL
+6937 
-6945 TAPLDRP
+6945 

>member
-1 MGENGIL
+1 
-8 LGAADLVVQ
+8 
-17 KLAEIINRGLQTV
+17 
-30 PGIDGPVLP
+30 
-39 QDIAGLRATNLHTVV
+39 
-54 TENLGHL
+54 
-61 AGNLSQELTR
+61 
-71 GLCDAEKLMAF
+71 
-82 VKGLN
+82 
-87 GTVVKEKVE
+87 
-96 SALSAAGKAL
+96 
-106 TNAALDT
+106 
-113 FTELLDVKLQATSRE
+113 
-128 PGHSF
+128 
-133 TTEAI
+133 
-138 SGASAQKVSVAG
+138 
-150 SVALAILKGET
+150 
-161 AAIVA
+161 
-166 ASEENNPKVLAVTQ
+166 
-180 DALIRALGNQYEKTV
+180 
-195 ATAAENSKGEA
+195 
-206 DANMG
+206 
-211 AGSNDPNA
+211 
-219 AAGSGTGETPTAS
+219 
-232 QGVFKAYAGEN
+232 
-243 GKVEFDAIL
+243 
-252 DATKE
+252 
-257 TTENGITTKVESYLV
+257 
-272 TITPNT
+272 
-278 GYQTQDGL
+278 
-286 SLTYRDASGAAQ
+286 
-298 TLALQYE
+298 
-305 KDDIYF
+305 
-311 DNQYGCYG
+311 
-319 LILQYVTT
+319 
-327 TQNGETT
+327 
-334 YCVNV
+334 
-339 ILDKDLAG
+339 
-347 VTKKLDV
+347 
-354 SAESPVELRADFMG
+354 
-368 SLKVTV
+368 
-374 NGTNNADDFTTQ
+374 
-386 KADGKYT
+386 
-393 NTYSIKNGT
+393 
-402 TLQGKVKLVE
+402 
-412 MDGSLSSI
+412 
-420 TNKATLYGAARDRL
+420 
-434 AVIVK
+434 
-439 AENGFVLDTLKFVTG
+439 
-454 TKETPITVKDLSIV
+454 
-468 DAEGGTAYLFYMP
+468 
-481 DGDTDIQ
+481 
-488 VTFRE
+488 
-493 ASPSDSAQT
+493 
-502 PPVTNAAGKSVGVGA
+502 
-517 GFAMTSTTVEVV
+517 
-529 AGIGDNRVVRAG
+529 
-541 SLDVRADAIR
+541 
-551 DTQTAGVAGTDPLA
+551 
-565 TASQGKQQHTSKDV
+565 
-579 ALDAAVAL
+579 
-587 NITNDVICSYIG
+587 
-599 KNTRITTAGD
+599 
-609 NNVQVSVDGTED
+609 
-621 YVNVQISASR
+621 
-631 TGTTATKSSAF
+631 
-642 AAGTSTAVGASAAIN
+642 
-657 IVNARVENAMLG
+657 
-669 QIQSDGDVYIGTFTF
+669 
-684 NRDNSEALATAMG
+684 
-697 ADMDRYLN
+697 
-705 KVAKGVEST
+705 
-714 ETSANKLM
+714 
-722 AGDYFSNDTG
+722 
-732 SKPQNQTQQNANAAL
+732 
-747 DQNANG
+747 
-753 GQTSAN
+753 
-759 ASLSSNA
+759 
-766 LRTQNAQGADSS
+766 
-778 AASGTANNGVGQANS
+778 
-793 TGAQKLPNVNPT
+793 
-805 GAQKFQV
+805 
-812 AAAVGL
+812 
-818 NITNHK
+818 
-824 ATTTVAGNVS
+824 
-834 GANVRIFSTNHGNFK
+834 
-849 TLGTGMAMSQ
+849 
-859 ARNANSI
+859 
-866 AAAVAISVDGNEA
+866 
-879 ITLVSGDIT
+879 
-888 AKKTEKS
+888 
-895 GTTLGD
+895 
-901 VQFESD
+901 
-907 LTQNMDGAYK
+907 
-917 GLLAAQALAGAVSG
+917 
-931 AGKVSIAGSLTIV
+931 
-944 VDNAKSKVIVAMLD
+944 
-958 GNGIDIATKSNNI
+958 
-971 RIEGGNIRISASDK
+971 
-985 TKLAIRAGGVSL
+985 
-997 SKGSKAGVGAAF
+997 
-1009 GLVYGNDQ
+1009 
-1017 VTVQIG
+1017 
-1023 NYTDIRGESLEITAN
+1023 
-1038 KLRVD
+1038 
-1043 RSDFESAIQ
+1043 
-1052 AGTFITDTSKL
+1052 
-1063 TDEEKANAKTG
+1063 
-1074 FINLDKRGEDG
+1074 
-1085 SYTLDVNVSTSDALS
+1085 
-1100 LVNALNVF
+1100 
-1108 SSANYYVDAVAGSIM
+1108 
-1123 SSPASATGT
+1123 
-1132 SSASVAGSVAMIF
+1132 
-1145 FKNQVLAQLGRGVCV
+1145 
-1160 TLTGDKSQNPGMT
+1160 
-1173 LEAKDDA
+1173 
-1180 NVRVLAGSLSAAP
+1180 
-1193 SKAGVGVTV
+1193 
-1202 GCVSNQD
+1202 
-1209 VVEASLG
+1209 
-1216 DDCVILVQKGGYNQT
+1216 
-1231 ASGAFDVMVVT
+1231 
-1242 VAASAS
+1242 
-1248 TGTAPANLSVGG
+1248 
-1260 TVNVIANNNTVSS
+1260 
-1273 LVGNNCSIEAQDT
+1273 
-1286 LTVTSQV
+1286 
-1293 DTDELLVTLS
+1293 
-1303 ASGGNAK
+1303 
-1310 VAAGGTVAVIVDQ
+1310 
-1323 AKALTQIGASTL
+1323 
-1335 TSTQGGMDITSR
+1335 
-1347 NRERLINVAA
+1347 
-1357 SASAAMAAGGSA
+1357 
-1369 SAAGVVG
+1369 VVG

-1917 RDLISVSASVAGSGV
+1917 RDLLSVSASVAGSGV

-1968 LYTFTPKGSVSVT
+1968 LYTFTPKGSGSVT

-2042 GQYLQDRDPSQKVGQ
+2042 GQYLQGRDPSQKVGQ

-2148 GYTVQKLPRLS
+2148 GYTVQKLPQLS

-2219 LVDTGATFSA
+2219 LVDTGAVLSA

-2707 SSVLSAVSAEDL
+2707 SSVLSAASAEDL

-2725 GSEDKSA
+2725 GSEDKST
-2732 TVSFTKVAES
+2732 TVRFTKVAES

-2903 VTPTASFSVVAVTA
+2903 MTPTASFSVVAVTA

-3095 EARSV
+3095 EACSV

-3140 SIASVKLAAN
+3140 SIAGVKLAAN

-3180 VISRLNESG
+3180 VISRFNESG

-3229 NGTIRVKGNVDVQ
+3229 NGTIRAKGNVDVQ

-3351 LGHVSAKALGRSAT
+3351 LGRVSAKALGRSAT

-3544 ATTSDAR
+3544 ATTSDAK

-3719 CLITVA
+3719 CLITIA

-3864 GSGLGANIDAMN
+3864 GSGLGAKIDAMN

-3924 IGHAYAKSKV
+3924 IGDAYAKSKV

-3944 QNLIYKGASIR
+3944 QDLTYKGASIR
-3955 IDNREITGDRILHE
+3955 IDNRKITGDRIRHE

-3979 TSDESKFQSSS
+3979 TSDNSDFQSSS

-4103 SSDYMLLHTQYAP
+4103 SSDYKLLHTQYAP

-4186 EKFSPWIFSKNAAVG
+4186 EKFSPWIFSQGTAVG
-4201 RVQVSALRD
+4201 TVQVSALRD

-4224 ELPDDPQPTGQD
+4224 ELPDDPQPTGRD

-4380 ASFEVLTQVVTRQWL
+4380 ASFEVLTQVVTQQWL
-4395 ETVGLFD
+4395 KTVGLFD

-4483 VDHKEKFNGTYLM
+4483 VDHKEKFSGYYLM
-4496 FDKNGQVE
+4496 IENGAVE
-4504 THNGYYR
+4504 MHNGYYR
-4511 DDRSKSDAFWAK
+4511 DARSKKDALLARN
-4523 KADYLDRV
+4523 AHCLDYV
-4531 RIEANGTDFTFDNFL
+4531 RIEANGTEFVFEKFL
-4546 GTNLTV
+4546 GTDLTV

-4564 VNGQKL
+4564 VGGQKL

-4591 FWNAAYVTQV
+4591 FWNAAYVTQA
-4601 QREVEVTGKNIKLEA
+4601 QSEVEVTDTNIKLEA
-4616 NIGDDTF
+4616 NFENNTF

-4666 NESQYSGVRFTA
+4666 NESQFSGVRFTA

-4683 PQKTVYFYEFKDK
+4683 PQKTTYFYEFKDEN
-4696 DGKAYYMD
+4696 GKAYYMD
-4704 GLDGN
+4704 GLGSD

-4717 KEVKHQE
+4717 KVDTHQE

-4733 DGKEVKYGTDTG
+4733 NGMEVKYGTDTG
-4745 VACFANKQPNMEIN
+4745 VACFANKQPKMEIN

-4776 YHPYTFKEP
+4776 YHPYKFQEP
-4785 KLDSNN
+4785 ILEN
-4791 GTATGDMEDVEYIL
+4791 GQATGEMEDVEYIL

-4888 TTVENNTTVY
+4888 TTVENNATVY

-5000 QLVYAAGQQYG
+5000 QLVYAAGQQYR

-5071 GSAGDTITF
+5071 GSAGHTITF
-5080 TGKIADIG
+5080 TGKIKDIG
-5088 LKTTHLPKN
+5088 LNTTKLPAN
-5097 AVENGSD
+5097 AVATGSD
-5104 AYQVTESMY
+5104 AYKVTESMY

-5125 DFASKFDGKVYTST
+5125 DFASKFDGKVYIST

-5180 LFHCAENGHTMTEAE
+5180 LFHCAETDHTMTEAE
-5195 TLGILYEVQPTLNP
+5195 TLGILYEVQPTQNS
-5209 GPKITVRSGQN
+5209 GPKITVLKGQN
-5220 IILERLT
+5220 ITLERLT
-5227 DHIAHDINKISNT
+5227 DHIAHDINNISTT

-5260 AIPKENIQVEN
+5260 AIPEGNVQVKN
-5271 GVITVSYFDSKAQQ
+5271 GVITVSYFDSKAQR

-5326 VMVDAPATQK
+5326 VMVGAPATQK

-5399 EDKPLNIQAKEV
+5399 EDKPLNIQAKEI

-5652 KAQAETGSVI
+5652 KAQAETGSVT
-5662 LTKLRTWKTTTDFR
+5662 LTKLRTWQTTTDFQ
-5676 AGADMGFDDWMS
+5676 AGADMRFDDWMS
-5688 EASKNTV
+5688 AESKNTV
-5695 SVGGTFGM
+5695 SVGGTFGV
-5703 RPQGGTSFE
+5703 RTQGGTSFE

-6032 LAVTGTSDL
+6032 LVVTGTSDL

-6060 SILAAGDGPHIT
+6060 NILAAGDGPHIT

-6112 VHGEISL
+6112 VHGEIFL

-6134 LVYDWVRLDDLSVAK
+6134 LVYDWVRLDDLSAAK

-6178 HVSVQASGIL
+6178 HVSVQAPGIL

-6302 LGAEDR
+6302 LGVEDR
-6308 SLVSADQIILS
+6308 SLVSADRIILS

-6681 GTGNSI
+6681 GTGSSI

-6871 LHLNRATIQSMT
+6871 LHLNRATIQSIT

-6931 PLTVPS
+6931 TLTVPS